1 MIIRIPLQHNY
12 VLSVYRDDSS
22 GAMECVPI
30 KDGHMFIG
38 DPVRIN
44 GALDLCALITAAYYG
59 DYHVWQNE
67 ADTNDYV
74 PILSVEE
81 LALDPYDRDW
91 EYDGHGVRRNKKDG
105 LA

>member
-1 MIIRIPLQHNY
+1 
-12 VLSVYRDDSS
+12 
-22 GAMECVPI
+22 
-30 KDGHMFIG
+30 MFIG

-67 ADTNDYV
+67 ADQNDFN
-74 PILSVEE
+74 PILPLE
-81 LALDPYDRDW
+81 LDPKDRDW
-91 EYDGHGVRRNKKDG
+91 EYDGHGARRNKKDG